1 MLDGNKVVLRPFEKD
16 DLEKNLNW
24 INNLNFQ
31 ELFLTYLP
39 ITKTEEYKWY
49 EEAVQSKTKII
60 LSINIKDTGEYIGNI
75 GYSDIDYKN
84 RKATIWIYIGEQQQ
98 RRNGYGQ
105 ESFNIMLDYG
115 VNFLNLRKISLNVAK
130 YNSSAI
136 SLYEGSGFLV
146 EGVFKDD
153 IFIKGKYIDVIR
165 MAKIYI

>member
-1 MLDGNKVVLRPFEKD
+1 MLYGDKVVLRPFEKN

-24 INNLNFQ
+24 INNSNFQ

-49 EEAVQSKTKII
+49 EGVIQSKVKII
-60 LSINIKDTGEYIGNI
+60 FSIETKDTGQYIGNI

-84 RKATIWIYIGEQQQ
+84 RKAVIWVYIGEKKQ
-98 RRNGYGQ
+98 RRRGYGQ
-105 ESFNIMLDYG
+105 ESFSMMLDYG
-115 VNFLNLRKISLNVAK
+115 INFLNLRKISLDVAK
-130 YNSSAI
+130 YNSDAI
-136 SLYEGSGFLV
+136 SLYEKNGFLV